1 MILTLEEAKRH
12 LRVDLDYTDDDM
24 YIEELIDM
32 SEIDI
37 ANRLKFDS
45 LTDVFPDGI
54 IPLPVKHA
62 AKLVVA
68 HYYENRE
75 PIAFVS
81 SSKVPMMVDS
91 LLFPYVRYYN
101 PKDHESALHNVT
113 SPRLHLM
120 PVELLCFITSDLGIV
135 QRCDRCSRKPL

>member
-24 YIEELIDM
+24 YIEELIGM

-45 LTDVFPDGI
+45 LTDV
-54 IPLPVKHA
+54 
-62 AKLVVA
+62 

-101 PKDHESALHNVT
+101 PKDHES
-113 SPRLHLM
+113 
-120 PVELLCFITSDLGIV
+120 GIDE
-135 QRCDRCSRKPL
+135 R

>member
-45 LTDVFPDGI
+45 LTDVFSGR
-54 IPLPVKHA
+54 
-62 AKLVVA
+62 
-68 HYYENRE
+68 YYT
-75 PIAFVS
+75 S
-81 SSKVPMMVDS
+81 SGQTCRQACRGS
-91 LLFPYVRYYN
+91 LLR
-101 PKDHESALHNVT
+101 E
-113 SPRLHLM
+113 
-120 PVELLCFITSDLGIV
+120 
-135 QRCDRCSRKPL
+135 

>member
-101 PKDHESALHNVT
+101 PKDHESGVDE
-113 SPRLHLM
+113 R
-120 PVELLCFITSDLGIV
+120 
-135 QRCDRCSRKPL
+135 